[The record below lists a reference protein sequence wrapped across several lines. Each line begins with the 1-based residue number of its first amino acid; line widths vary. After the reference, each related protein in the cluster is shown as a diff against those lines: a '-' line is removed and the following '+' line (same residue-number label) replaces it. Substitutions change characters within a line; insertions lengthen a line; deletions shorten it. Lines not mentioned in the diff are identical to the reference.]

1 MSDSMS
7 LPISI
12 EAKGGVTVIRID
24 SPETQNALT
33 VEMLGI
39 MADALV
45 LGERD
50 ARNKAFILIGSP
62 GVFSVGNDL
71 RELIH
76 FADEGR
82 IDDSIARFLK
92 TIATIEKPMIA
103 AVDGLAMGMGA
114 SILFHCDYV
123 VASEWSA
130 FESTCVEIGLI
141 PSGGLTLLAPRLMGH
156 QRAFEF
162 LALGERFDVERAY
175 QAGLVN
181 RIVPAADVESTAMTV
196 ARKLSG
202 RSVEAAGMTRRLMRG
217 DRRDV
222 LTRIDQ
228 EIGHILNR
236 LRSPVARDTLVAYMR
251 KTY

>member
-12 EAKGGVTVIRID
+12 EAKGGITVIRFD
-24 SPETQNALT
+24 RPETQNALT
-33 VEMLGI
+33 VEMLAMI
-39 MADALV
+39 SDALV

-50 ARNKAFILIGSP
+50 GRNKAFVIVGSP

-71 RELIH
+71 RELIN

-82 IDDSIARFLK
+82 IDESITRFLK
-92 TIATIEKPMIA
+92 TIATIEKPLIA

-114 SILFHCDYV
+114 TILLHCDYV

-130 FESTCVEIGLI
+130 FESTCVELGLI
-141 PSGGLTLLAPRLMGH
+141 PSGAATLLAPRVMGH

-162 LALGERFDVERAY
+162 LVLGERFDVERAY

-181 RIVPAADVESTAMTV
+181 RIVPAADVENAALAI
-196 ARKLSG
+196 ARKLAG
-202 RSVEAAGMTRRLMRG
+202 RSMETAGMTRRLMRG
-217 DRRDV
+217 DRREV
-222 LTRIDQ
+222 LSRIDQ
-228 EIGHILNR
+228 EIGHILTR
-236 LRSPVARDTLVAYMR
+236 LRSPLARDTLVAYMR
-251 KTY
+251 KAH